1 VARAALV
8 TGAARGI
15 GRAVA
20 LGLAERGFDVAVHY
34 RSSRAEAREVAAT
47 VRRIGRRAVMVQADL
62 TDPAQARKAVEATA
76 RGLGGLAVVVNNVGD
91 YLFKP
96 IEEVE
101 PEEWRAVLA
110 SNLDTAFFVT
120 QAALPYLLAE
130 GWGRVLFLGY
140 AGAGQL
146 AAKPQIAPYFIA
158 KTGVVL
164 YAKALA
170 ARLAPHGVTVNVV
183 APGVAENSVTQPV
196 REIPMGRVA
205 RLDELVE
212 AVGYFVSPAT
222 DYVTGQVLEVAG
234 GWNV

>member
-1 VARAALV
+1 MARAALV